1 MDTWSSYQ
9 KENKAMR
16 DALNPKEVPLVP
28 RHGEEGHVDCDPEM
42 EQFEDEA
49 ENQRQEMIERI
60 SRTEADTF
68 PVEKM
73 KLVVFAFLATIGL
86 PFVLGGRAMDSMFG
100 VERCTAVYWL
110 GAVVYFVIVGYI
122 WKKGADMALKEQ
134 EQKSKIP
141 GKGWD
146 FNEAIVWDAPRVR
159 DLSIYMFGVGAFS
172 AIVGVGGGIYIVPTL
187 KKLGYH
193 SKVIS
198 ATSLFLVFW
207 AKLASTFLFVLNGSL
222 IFDYTTVVC
231 TMACVGSWVSLT
243 VLKSLMAKV
252 DRQSIITGCF
262 AAFVGTAM
270 IVTAWKICEM
280 VFGNGHGLNIWALE
294 NYCGEDKHNG
304 GHGQYEKSGL

>member
-1 MDTWSSYQ
+1 M
-9 KENKAMR
+9 A
-16 DALNPKEVPLVP
+16 DALNPKEVPLIEAK
-28 RHGEEGHVDCDPEM
+28 HGQEGHADCNPEL
-42 EQFEDEA
+42 EQFEDEE
-49 ENQRQEMIERI
+49 ENKRQEMIERI

-68 PVEKM
+68 PMEKM
-73 KLVVFAFLATIGL
+73 KLVVYSFLVTIGL
-86 PFVLGGRAMDSMFG
+86 PFLLGGRAMDSLFG
-100 VERCTAVYWL
+100 VERCTAFYWL
-110 GAVVYFVIVGYI
+110 GAIAYFVVVGYI
-122 WKKGADMALKEQ
+122 WKKGADLTLKEQ
-134 EQKSKIP
+134 ADKSKIP

-146 FNEAIVWDAPRVR
+146 FNEAVTWNPETVR
-159 DLSIYMFGVGAFS
+159 NLSVYMFGVGAFS

-193 SKVIS
+193 SKVVS

-207 AKLASTFLFVLNGSL
+207 AKLASTFLFLMNGSL

-231 TMACVGSWVSLT
+231 TMACVGSWISLT

-270 IVTAWKICEM
+270 IVTAWKIYEM
-280 VFGNGHGLNIWALE
+280 VFADQHGMNIWAFE

-304 GHGQYEKSGL
+304 GHGQYEKPEL